1 MRVRIPSEIPIWPKK
16 SRKELKTPAP
26 FHEKENGEQPFHQIP
41 SFHPFLLFGLQWQ
54 AAKSRTTALLLEGSI
69 SE

>member
-26 FHEKENGEQPFHQIP
+26 FHEKENGAALSSNPILP
-41 SFHPFLLFGLQWQ
+41 SVSFIRP
-54 AAKSRTTALLLEGSI
+54 AMAGSKK
-69 SE
+69 